1 MYRSV
6 EIRLE
11 DDSLVNAFSPAEL
24 GIHKGDL
31 CVVECNRV
39 PEYGQVVHLQDC
51 EGDLPPRSAGPAV
64 IRRATLQDQ
73 SRAHENAMIGRMNA
87 KTVHKRVDE
96 HKLPVHIVQVRYSF
110 DRSVLHITYTSEDR
124 VEYAE
129 FVKALAGEFRVRIEM
144 KSLGIRDAAR
154 LAGGMAVCGRPLC
167 CREWLK
173 DFEVVSVKMA
183 KTQGLSL
190 NPAAIS
196 GMCGRLKCCLK
207 YEFETYRVLGA
218 DLPRNGTT
226 VRCGEGCGC
235 VWDKDVLGQRVKVR
249 LEDGRVVAC
258 PANEVKPV
266 SEPPNPGFRTVNS

>member
-11 DDSLVNAFSPAEL
+11 DDSLVNASSPPEL
-24 GIHKGDL
+24 VIHKGDL

-39 PEYGQVVHLQDC
+39 PEFGQVAHLKEC
-51 EGDLPPRSAGPAV
+51 EGGLPPRNAGPV
-64 IRRATLQDQ
+64 VLRRATLQDQ
-73 SRAHENAMIGRMNA
+73 SRAHENAVVGRMNA

-96 HKLPVHIVQVRYSF
+96 YKLPVHIVQVRYSF
-110 DRSVLHITYTSEDR
+110 DRSVLHITFTSEDR
-124 VEYAE
+124 VEYTE
-129 FVKALAGEFRVRIEM
+129 FVKAMSGEFKVRIEM
-144 KSLGIRDAAR
+144 RSLGVRDAAR

-183 KTQGLSL
+183 KTQGLAL

-207 YEFETYRVLGA
+207 YEFDTYRAMGEN
-218 DLPRNGTT
+218 LPRNGTT

-235 VWDKDVLGQRVKVR
+235 VWDKDVLGQSVKVR
-249 LEDGRVVAC
+249 LDDGRVVSV
-258 PANEVKPV
+258 PAAEVHPV
-266 SEPPNPGFRTVNS
+266 SETLNPEP